1 MSQPKRNAVVKLVP
15 FQAHFEPTEALL
27 ILSNQRGAIV
37 AAIKL
42 PELRPRLARATS
54 VQRQAHGV

>member
-1 MSQPKRNAVVKLVP
+1 MSQTKRSAVVKLVP

-42 PELRPRLARATS
+42 PELRPHLTRAAS
-54 VQRQAHGV
+54 AQRQA